1 MSPLRDMTDA
11 GRHVPSFV
19 IPAHF
24 LPMQD
29 PASLLASL
37 QKRLQQQTAQRRGLA
52 AALTRCAAVTVA
64 VIRDL
69 AFGEILLRATSL
81 VYTTLLSIVPMLAL
95 TFSLSKAFGVH
106 GQIEPALQ
114 SFLEPLGP
122 RGQEISDQIIGFIN
136 NMHVG
141 VLGSVGLAMLFFT
154 AISTILKIESAINSI
169 WHVRDLRPISYRISG
184 YLSILLLGPI
194 VVFSTLGINAAAASS
209 SLVQALIAIEPFG
222 ELFILAGKLLPYVLI
237 TALFLLLYLYMPNT
251 RVRIKPALISAVVA
265 GIAWQSAG
273 WGFARFVANSSQYEA
288 IYSGF
293 AIIILFMIWL
303 YVSWIVVLTG
313 ASIGFYIQHPEYLL
327 VTPGEEPRLSAESRE
342 ELALAIMQEIGDR
355 FRVGSEPP
363 RTGELSRQFQVPAT
377 AIGDILDALADEGLV
392 LRVDGKGNTPG
403 WVPSRD
409 LDSITL
415 WQVLDAVRQAGT
427 FIPMLPSRKPRSI
440 EAFSMVQERLNE
452 VLSETSFR
460 EMLAHDERPAELSAT
475 VPDKLPR
482 DGTDPDTTADTTDKA
497 DKRQPLQAAPDETGD
512 EGQDSE
518 QADKP
523 ARAGDAAADATA
535 APAHDATAPRRSS
548 LFGTGRTRTEDSRH
562 GDSGWQRAGTAA
574 PRSDAGTDAA
584 SRRAH
589 RSNGHAT
596 MAPHHDEVEDVSW
609 HTITARDVEDATEV
623 HAPGTAGSPAA
634 GSETP
639 PLWRRDA

>member
-11 GRHVPSFV
+11 GRHVPSFL

-251 RVRIKPALISAVVA
+251 RVRFMPALISAVVA

-293 AIIILFMIWL
+293 TIIILFMIWL

-363 RTGELSRQFQVPAT
+363 RTAELSRQFQVPAS
-377 AIGDILDALADEGLV
+377 AISDILDALAHEGLV
-392 LRVDGKGNTPG
+392 LRVDDKGSTPG
-403 WVPSRD
+403 
-409 LDSITL
+409 
-415 WQVLDAVRQAGT
+415 
-427 FIPMLPSRKPRSI
+427 
-440 EAFSMVQERLNE
+440 
-452 VLSETSFR
+452 
-460 EMLAHDERPAELSAT
+460 
-475 VPDKLPR
+475 
-482 DGTDPDTTADTTDKA
+482 
-497 DKRQPLQAAPDETGD
+497 
-512 EGQDSE
+512 
-518 QADKP
+518 
-523 ARAGDAAADATA
+523 
-535 APAHDATAPRRSS
+535 
-548 LFGTGRTRTEDSRH
+548 
-562 GDSGWQRAGTAA
+562 
-574 PRSDAGTDAA
+574 
-584 SRRAH
+584 
-589 RSNGHAT
+589 
-596 MAPHHDEVEDVSW
+596 
-609 HTITARDVEDATEV
+609 
-623 HAPGTAGSPAA
+623 
-634 GSETP
+634 
-639 PLWRRDA
+639 